1 MKPEDANI
9 KNCKVVKVIYNNDDF
24 SYAYLYLVDKNR
36 NALGCR
42 WDVNNFTNN
51 DIGCPNQ
58 GNNPKWLYL
67 PESLY
72 IPVLNSIEG
81 LDGTNEQNRI
91 DVLQAIKNKTII
103 KTT

>member
-1 MKPEDANI
+1 MKPEDANT
-9 KNCKVVKVIYNNDDF
+9 KNCKVVKVIYNDDDF

-42 WDVNNFTNN
+42 WDINNFTNN
-51 DIGCPNQ
+51 DIGSPIQ

-81 LDGTNEQNRI
+81 LAGIYEQNRI
-91 DVLQAIKNKTII
+91 DVLQAIKDDAII
-103 KTT
+103 RP